1 MNVAESNVK
10 RYYLVALLNKNK
22 LWRIFVGSHDQLSTK
37 ISMASSSSI
46 LLNKKSTGL
55 YMYNLH

>member
-22 LWRIFVGSHDQLSTK
+22 FFEDSPDRFTSYQQK
-37 ISMASSSSI
+37 
-46 LLNKKSTGL
+46 
-55 YMYNLH
+55 YQ